1 MIGTLLGVKAF
12 RRGVFVAS
20 LAVLASAIVKMLSN
34 RDHSQP
40 ENGGWRQLA
49 GPDFR

>member
-1 MIGTLLGVKAF
+1 VKAF

-34 RDHSQP
+34 RDHTQP
-40 ENGGWRQLA
+40 ENGGWRQLD